1 LKFLEYEAKEVFRR
15 YGVPLGAS
23 AVALTPEEAREAA
36 VTIAKPIVVKAQ
48 VGVGGR
54 GKAGGIKPADTPAQV
69 YDVAKQILGM
79 KIKDLIVRKVLVEER
94 LSIQHEVYLGV
105 IVDRALRCY
114 TILASSEGG
123 MNIEEVA
130 AKTPEKIVRHNV
142 DPLRGL
148 RSYNTNNVAKRLGY
162 NGKRMQQLSDI
173 LLKLFRVAYE
183 MDAELTE
190 INPLVETTEGFI
202 AADARLNVDNNA
214 LYRHKELEAK
224 YLESFEGELTPREME
239 ARAMDLT
246 YVELNGDIGI
256 IGNGAGLTMATLD
269 TVMLYGGHA
278 GNFLDLGGG
287 ANPDR
292 IGKAV
297 EFVLKDNRV
306 KALFVNVLGGITRC
320 DDTAK
325 GIIEARKKLGDNK
338 PIVVRMMG
346 TNEEDGKRLLHGAGI
361 ETNDTMEEAAQ
372 KAVNLARGHKHE
384 TDQ

>member
-1 LKFLEYEAKEVFRR
+1 LVKLLEYEAKDVFRR
-15 YGVPLGAS
+15 YGIPLGMS
-23 AVALTPEEAREAA
+23 AVAAQPKEARDASMMIGRP
-36 VTIAKPIVVKAQ
+36 VVVKAQ
-48 VGVGGR
+48 VSVGGR
-54 GKAGGIKPADTPAQV
+54 GKAGGIKPADTPAEAEEA
-69 YDVAKQILGM
+69 AKQILAM
-79 KIKDLIVRKVLVEER
+79 RIKDLPVRKVLVEER
-94 LSIQHEVYLGV
+94 LTIQHEVYLGV
-105 IVDRALRCY
+105 IVDRTAKCY
-114 TILASSEGG
+114 TVLASSEGG
-123 MNIEEVA
+123 MNIEDIA
-130 AKTPEKIVRHNV
+130 AKSPEKIVRYAV

-148 RSYNTNNVAKRLGY
+148 RSYHANFVAKRLGY
-162 NGKRMQQLSDI
+162 TGKKMQQLSEVI
-173 LLKLFRVAYE
+173 QRLYRVAYE

-190 INPLVETTEGFI
+190 INPLVETVEGFI

-224 YLESFEGELTPREME
+224 FLESFEGELTPREME

-269 TVMLYGGHA
+269 TVMLYGGRA

-297 EFVLKDNRV
+297 EFVLSDGRV

-325 GIIEARKKLGDNK
+325 GIIEARKRLGDNK

-346 TNEEDGKRLLHGAGI
+346 TNEEEGKRLLNGAGI
-361 ETNDTMEEAAQ
+361 ETDDTMEEAAQ
-372 KAVNLARGHKHE
+372 KAVKLARGV
-384 TDQ
+384 

>member
-1 LKFLEYEAKEVFRR
+1 MKLLEYEAKEVFRR
-15 YGVPLGAS
+15 YDIPLGAS
-23 AVALTPEEAREAA
+23 VVASTPEEARDAF
-36 VTIAKPIVVKAQ
+36 TKIGKPVVVKAQ
-48 VGVGGR
+48 VGIGGR
-54 GKAGGIKPADTPAQV
+54 GKAGGIKPADTPEQA
-69 YDVAKQILGM
+69 YAVAKHILGM
-79 KIKDLIVRKVLVEER
+79 RIKDLPIRKVLIEER
-94 LSIQHEVYLGV
+94 LAIQHEVYLGV
-105 IVDRALRCY
+105 IIDRASKCF
-114 TILASSEGG
+114 TILASREGG
-123 MNIEEVA
+123 VNIEEIA
-130 AKTPEKIVRHNV
+130 AKTPEKIVRQNV
-142 DPLRGL
+142 DPLRGF
-148 RSYNTNNVAKRLGY
+148 RSYNANGVAKRLGY
-162 NGKRMQQLSDI
+162 DGKKMQQLGDI
-173 LLKLFRVAYE
+173 IQKLYRVAYE

-190 INPLVETTEGFI
+190 INPLVETTNSFV

-278 GNFLDLGGG
+278 SNFLDLGGG
-287 ANPDR
+287 ASPDR

-297 EFVLKDNRV
+297 EFVLKDSRV
-306 KALFVNVLGGITRC
+306 RALFVNVLGGITRC

-346 TNEEDGKRLLHGAGI
+346 TNEQEGKRLLHGAGI
-361 ETNDTMEEAAQ
+361 ETDDTMEEAAQ
-372 KAVNLARGHKHE
+372 KAVKLAR
-384 TDQ
+384 DA

>member
-1 LKFLEYEAKEVFRR
+1 V
-15 YGVPLGAS
+15 AS
-23 AVALTPEEAREAA
+23 TPEEAREAF
-36 VTIAKPIVVKAQ
+36 AKIGRPIVVKAQ

-54 GKAGGIKPADTPAQV
+54 GKAGGIKPADTPEQA
-69 YDVAKQILGM
+69 YTVAKQILGM
-79 KIKDLIVRKVLVEER
+79 RIKDLPIRKVLVEER
-94 LSIQHEVYLGV
+94 LPIQHEVYLGV
-105 IVDRALRCY
+105 IVDRAARCY

-123 MNIEEVA
+123 VNIEEVA
-130 AKTPEKIVRHNV
+130 AKTPEKIIKHAI
-142 DPLRGL
+142 DPLRGF
-148 RSYNTNNVAKRLGY
+148 RSYHANAVAKRLGY
-162 NGKRMQQLSDI
+162 GGKKMQQLGDI
-173 LLKLFRVAYE
+173 LQKLYRVAYE

-190 INPLVETTEGFI
+190 INPLIETADGFI

-287 ANPDR
+287 ASPER

-297 EFVLKDNRV
+297 EFVLKDSRV

-325 GIIEARKKLGDNK
+325 GIIDARKKLNDKK

-346 TNEEDGKRLLHGAGI
+346 TNEEEGKRLLHGAGI
-361 ETNDTMEEAAQ
+361 ETDDTMEEAAQ
-372 KAVNLARGHKHE
+372 KAVALARGA
-384 TDQ
+384 

>member
-1 LKFLEYEAKEVFRR
+1 MKLLEYEAKEVFKR
-15 YGVPLGAS
+15 YGIPLGMS
-23 AVALTPEEAREAA
+23 A
-36 VTIAKPIVVKAQ
+36 IAKTPGEAKDAAAIIGRPVVVKAQ

-54 GKAGGIKPADTPAQV
+54 GKAGGIKPADTPVQAREA
-69 YDVAKQILGM
+69 AKQILGM
-79 KIKDLIVRKVLVEER
+79 KIKDLTVRKVLVEER
-94 LSIQHEVYLGV
+94 LRIQHEIYLGV
-105 IVDRALRCY
+105 IVDRAAKCY
-114 TILASSEGG
+114 TILASGEGG

-130 AKTPEKIVRHNV
+130 VRNPEKIVRHNV
-142 DPLRGL
+142 DPLMGF
-148 RSYNTNNVAKRLGY
+148 RSYHANEVAKRLGY
-162 NGKRMQQLSDI
+162 SGKKMQQLSDI
-173 LLKLFRVAYE
+173 LLSLYRVAYE

-190 INPLVETTEGFI
+190 INPLIETAEGFV

-224 YLESFEGELTPREME
+224 YIESFEGELTPREME

-246 YVELNGDIGI
+246 YVELDGDIGI
-256 IGNGAGLTMATLD
+256 IGNGAGLTMSTLD
-269 TVMLYGGHA
+269 TVMLYGGRA
-278 GNFLDLGGG
+278 RNFLDLGGG

-346 TNEEDGKRLLHGAGI
+346 TNEEEGKRLLHGAGI

-372 KAVNLARGHKHE
+372 KVVHLAKE
-384 TDQ
+384 V

>member
-1 LKFLEYEAKEVFRR
+1 MKLLEYEAKEVFRR
-15 YGVPLGAS
+15 YGIPLGAS
-23 AVALTPEEAREAA
+23 AVASTPEEARDAA
-36 VTIAKPIVVKAQ
+36 AKIAKPIVVKAQ

-54 GKAGGIKPADTPAQV
+54 GKAGGIKPADTPEQT
-69 YDVAKQILGM
+69 YEVAKQILGM
-79 KIKDLIVRKVLVEER
+79 KIKDLPIRKVLVEER

-105 IVDRALRCY
+105 IVDRASRCY

-123 MNIEEVA
+123 VNIEEVA
-130 AKTPEKIVRHNV
+130 AKTPEKIVRNNI

-148 RSYNTNNVAKRLGY
+148 RSYNANNVAKRLGY
-162 NGKRMQQLSDI
+162 GGKKMQQLGDI
-173 LLKLFRVAYE
+173 LQKLYRVAYE

-190 INPLVETTEGFI
+190 INPLVETADGFI

-287 ANPDR
+287 ASPDR

-325 GIIEARKKLGDNK
+325 GIIEARGKLGDNK

-346 TNEEDGKRLLHGAGI
+346 TNEEEGKRLLHGAGI

-372 KAVNLARGHKHE
+372 KAVQLAKRV
-384 TDQ
+384 

>member
-1 LKFLEYEAKEVFRR
+1 MKLLEYEAKEVFKR
-15 YGVPLGAS
+15 YGIPLGMS
-23 AVALTPEEAREAA
+23 A
-36 VTIAKPIVVKAQ
+36 IAKTPSEAKDAAAIIGRPVVVKAQ

-54 GKAGGIKPADTPAQV
+54 GKAGGIKPADTPAQARE
-69 YDVAKQILGM
+69 VAKQILGM
-79 KIKDLIVRKVLVEER
+79 KIKDLTVRKVLVEER
-94 LSIQHEVYLGV
+94 LRIEHEIYLGV
-105 IVDRALRCY
+105 IIDRAARCY
-114 TILASSEGG
+114 TILASGEGG

-130 AKTPEKIVRHNV
+130 VRNPEKIVRHNV
-142 DPLRGL
+142 DPLRGF
-148 RSYNTNNVAKRLGY
+148 RSYHANEVAKRLGY
-162 NGKRMQQLSDI
+162 SGKKMQQLSDI
-173 LLKLFRVAYE
+173 LLRLYKVAYE

-190 INPLVETTEGFI
+190 INPLIETTEGFI
-202 AADARLNVDNNA
+202 AADARLNIDNNA

-256 IGNGAGLTMATLD
+256 IGNSAGLTMSTLD
-269 TVMLYGGHA
+269 TVMLYGGRA

-287 ANPDR
+287 ASPDR
-292 IGKAV
+292 VGKAV

-325 GIIEARKKLGDNK
+325 GIIEAREKLGDNK

-346 TNEEDGKRLLHGAGI
+346 TNEEEGKRLLHGAGI

-372 KAVNLARGHKHE
+372 KVVHLAKE
-384 TDQ
+384 V

>member
-1 LKFLEYEAKEVFRR
+1 MKLLEYEAKEVFKR
-15 YGVPLGAS
+15 YGVPLGMS
-23 AVALTPEEAREAA
+23 AIAETPGEAKDAA
-36 VTIAKPIVVKAQ
+36 ATIGGPVVVKAQ

-54 GKAGGIKPADTPAQV
+54 GKAGGIKPADTPAQA
-69 YDVAKQILGM
+69 YEVAKQILGM
-79 KIKDLIVRKVLVEER
+79 KIKDLTVRKVLVEER
-94 LSIQHEVYLGV
+94 LGIQHEIYLGV
-105 IVDRALRCY
+105 IVDRAARCY
-114 TILASSEGG
+114 TILASGEGG

-130 AKTPEKIVRHNV
+130 VSNPEKIVRHNV
-142 DPLRGL
+142 DPLRGF
-148 RSYNTNNVAKRLGY
+148 RSYHANEVAKRLGY
-162 NGKRMQQLSDI
+162 GGKKMQQLSDI
-173 LLKLFRVAYE
+173 LLKLYRVAYE

-190 INPLVETTEGFI
+190 INPLVETAEGFV

-246 YVELNGDIGI
+246 YVELNGDVGI

-269 TVMLYGGHA
+269 TVMLYGGRA
-278 GNFLDLGGG
+278 ANFLDLGGG
-287 ANPDR
+287 ASPDR

-297 EFVLKDNRV
+297 EFVLKDDRV

-325 GIIEARKKLGDNK
+325 GIIEARKKLCDNK

-346 TNEEDGKRLLHGAGI
+346 TNEEEGKKLLHGAGI
-361 ETNDTMEEAAQ
+361 ETDDTMEEAAR
-372 KAVNLARGHKHE
+372 KVVHLAME
-384 TDQ
+384 V

>member
-1 LKFLEYEAKEVFRR
+1 MKLLEYEAKEVFKR
-15 YGVPLGAS
+15 YGIPLGMS
-23 AVALTPEEAREAA
+23 AVAKTPSEAKDAA
-36 VTIAKPIVVKAQ
+36 TIIGKPVVVKAQ

-54 GKAGGIKPADTPAQV
+54 GKAGGIKPADTPAQA
-69 YDVAKQILGM
+69 YEVAKRILGM
-79 KIKDLIVRKVLVEER
+79 KIKDLTVRKVLIEER
-94 LSIQHEVYLGV
+94 LRIQHEIYLGA
-105 IVDRALRCY
+105 IIDRAARCY

-130 AKTPEKIVRHNV
+130 DKSPEKIVRHNV
-142 DPLRGL
+142 DPLRGF
-148 RSYNTNNVAKRLGY
+148 RSYHANEVAKRLGY
-162 NGKRMQQLSDI
+162 GGKSMQQLSDI
-173 LLKLFRVAYE
+173 LQRLYRVAYE

-190 INPLVETTEGFI
+190 INPLVETAEGFI
-202 AADARLNVDNNA
+202 AADARLNVDDNA

-246 YVELNGDIGI
+246 YVELSGDIGI

-269 TVMLYGGHA
+269 TVMLYGGKA
-278 GNFLDLGGG
+278 SNFLDLGGG
-287 ANPDR
+287 ATPDR

-297 EFVLKDNRV
+297 EFVLRDKRV

-320 DDTAK
+320 DDTAN

-346 TNEEDGKRLLHGAGI
+346 TNEEEGKRLLHSAGI
-361 ETNDTMEEAAQ
+361 ETNDTMEDAAQ
-372 KAVNLARGHKHE
+372 KAVHLARE
-384 TDQ
+384 V

>member
-1 LKFLEYEAKEVFRR
+1 MKLLEYEAKEVFRR

-23 AVALTPEEAREAA
+23 AVASTPEEARDAFSR
-36 VTIAKPIVVKAQ
+36 IGKPVVVKAQ

-54 GKAGGIKPADTPAQV
+54 GKAGGIKPADTPTQA
-69 YDVAKQILGM
+69 YEVAKQILAM
-79 KIKDLIVRKVLVEER
+79 RIKDLPIRKVLVEER
-94 LSIQHEVYLGV
+94 LIIQHEVYLGV
-105 IVDRALRCY
+105 IVDRASKCF

-123 MNIEEVA
+123 INIEEVA
-130 AKTPEKIVRHNV
+130 AKTPEKIVRQNI
-142 DPLRGL
+142 DPLRGF
-148 RSYNTNNVAKRLGY
+148 RSYNANGVAKRLGY
-162 NGKRMQQLSDI
+162 GGKKMQQLSDI
-173 LLKLFRVAYE
+173 LQKLYKVAYE

-190 INPLVETTEGFI
+190 INPLVETADGFI

-287 ANPDR
+287 ASPDR

-346 TNEEDGKRLLHGAGI
+346 TNEEDGKRLLHDAGI
-361 ETNDTMEEAAQ
+361 ETDDTMEKAAQ
-372 KAVNLARGHKHE
+372 KAVNLARSA
-384 TDQ
+384 

>member
-1 LKFLEYEAKEVFRR
+1 MKLLEYEAKEVFKR
-15 YGVPLGAS
+15 YGIPLGMS
-23 AVALTPEEAREAA
+23 A
-36 VTIAKPIVVKAQ
+36 IAKTPSEAKDAAAIIGRPVVVKAQ

-54 GKAGGIKPADTPAQV
+54 GKAGGIKPADTPAQARE
-69 YDVAKQILGM
+69 VAKQILGM
-79 KIKDLIVRKVLVEER
+79 KIKDLTVRKVLVEER
-94 LSIQHEVYLGV
+94 LRIEHEIYLGV
-105 IVDRALRCY
+105 IIDRAARCY
-114 TILASSEGG
+114 TILASGEGG

-130 AKTPEKIVRHNV
+130 VRNPEKIVRHNV
-142 DPLRGL
+142 DPLRGF
-148 RSYNTNNVAKRLGY
+148 RSYHANEVAKRLGY
-162 NGKRMQQLSDI
+162 SGKKMQQLSDI
-173 LLKLFRVAYE
+173 LLRLYKVAYE

-190 INPLVETTEGFI
+190 INPLIETTEGFI
-202 AADARLNVDNNA
+202 AADARLNIDNNA

-256 IGNGAGLTMATLD
+256 IGNGAGLTMSTLD
-269 TVMLYGGHA
+269 TVMLYGGRA

-287 ANPDR
+287 ASPDR
-292 IGKAV
+292 VGKAV

-325 GIIEARKKLGDNK
+325 GIIEAREKLGDNK

-346 TNEEDGKRLLHGAGI
+346 TNEEEGKRLLHGAGI

-372 KAVNLARGHKHE
+372 KVVHLAKE
-384 TDQ
+384 V

>member
-1 LKFLEYEAKEVFRR
+1 MKLLEYEAKEVFRR

-23 AVALTPEEAREAA
+23 AVASTPEEAREAF
-36 VTIAKPIVVKAQ
+36 AKIGRPIVVKAQ

-54 GKAGGIKPADTPAQV
+54 GKAGGIKPADTPEQA
-69 YDVAKQILGM
+69 YTVAKQILGM
-79 KIKDLIVRKVLVEER
+79 RIKDLPIRKVLVEER
-94 LSIQHEVYLGV
+94 LPIQHEVYLGV
-105 IVDRALRCY
+105 IVDRAARCY

-123 MNIEEVA
+123 VNIEEVA
-130 AKTPEKIVRHNV
+130 AKTPEKIVKHAI
-142 DPLRGL
+142 DPLRGF
-148 RSYNTNNVAKRLGY
+148 RSYHANAVAKRLGY
-162 NGKRMQQLSDI
+162 GGKKMQQLGDI
-173 LLKLFRVAYE
+173 LQKLYRVAYE

-190 INPLVETTEGFI
+190 INPLIETADGFI

-287 ANPDR
+287 ASPER

-297 EFVLKDNRV
+297 EFVLKDSRV

-325 GIIEARKKLGDNK
+325 GIIDARKKLNDKK

-346 TNEEDGKRLLHGAGI
+346 TNEEEGKRLLHGAGI
-361 ETNDTMEEAAQ
+361 ETDDTMEEAAQ
-372 KAVNLARGHKHE
+372 KAVALARGA
-384 TDQ
+384 

>member
-1 LKFLEYEAKEVFRR
+1 MKLLEYEAKEVFRR
-15 YGVPLGAS
+15 YGIPLGAS
-23 AVALTPEEAREAA
+23 AVASTPEEARDAA
-36 VTIAKPIVVKAQ
+36 AKIAKPIVVKAQ

-54 GKAGGIKPADTPAQV
+54 GKAGGIKPADTPEQT
-69 YDVAKQILGM
+69 YEVAKQILGM
-79 KIKDLIVRKVLVEER
+79 KIKDLPIRKVLVEER

-105 IVDRALRCY
+105 IVDRASRCY

-123 MNIEEVA
+123 VNIEEVA
-130 AKTPEKIVRHNV
+130 AKTPEKIVRNNI

-148 RSYNTNNVAKRLGY
+148 RSYNANNVAKRLGY
-162 NGKRMQQLSDI
+162 GGKKMQQLGDI
-173 LLKLFRVAYE
+173 LQKLYRVAYE

-190 INPLVETTEGFI
+190 INPLVETADGFI

-287 ANPDR
+287 ASPDR

-325 GIIEARKKLGDNK
+325 GIIEARGKLGDNK

-346 TNEEDGKRLLHGAGI
+346 TNEEEGKRLLHGVGI

-372 KAVNLARGHKHE
+372 KAVQLAKRV
-384 TDQ
+384 

>member
-1 LKFLEYEAKEVFRR
+1 MKLLEYEAKEVFKR
-15 YGVPLGAS
+15 YGIPLGMS
-23 AVALTPEEAREAA
+23 AVATTPSEAKDAA
-36 VTIAKPIVVKAQ
+36 TIIGKPVVVKAQ

-54 GKAGGIKPADTPAQV
+54 GKAGGIKPADTPAQA
-69 YDVAKQILGM
+69 YEVAKQILGM
-79 KIKDLIVRKVLVEER
+79 KIKDLAVRKVLVEER
-94 LSIQHEVYLGV
+94 LRIQHEIYLGV
-105 IVDRALRCY
+105 IIDRAARCY
-114 TILASSEGG
+114 TILASIEGG

-130 AKTPEKIVRHNV
+130 AKNPEKIVRHNV
-142 DPLRGL
+142 DPLRGF
-148 RSYNTNNVAKRLGY
+148 RSYHANEVAKRLGY
-162 NGKRMQQLSDI
+162 GGKNMQQLSDI
-173 LLKLFRVAYE
+173 LQRLYRVAYE

-190 INPLVETTEGFI
+190 INPLVETAGGFL

-246 YVELNGDIGI
+246 YVELSGDIGI

-269 TVMLYGGHA
+269 TVMLYGGKA
-278 GNFLDLGGG
+278 SNFLDLGGG
-287 ANPDR
+287 ATPDR

-297 EFVLKDNRV
+297 EFVLRDKRV

-320 DDTAK
+320 DDTAN

-346 TNEEDGKRLLHGAGI
+346 TNEEEGKRLLHSAGV
-361 ETNDTMEEAAQ
+361 ETNDTMEDAAQ
-372 KAVNLARGHKHE
+372 KAVHLARE
-384 TDQ
+384 V

>member
-1 LKFLEYEAKEVFRR
+1 MKLLEYEAKEVFRR
-15 YGVPLGAS
+15 YGVPLGMS
-23 AVALTPEEAREAA
+23 AVATTPEQARDASMMIGRP
-36 VTIAKPIVVKAQ
+36 VVVKAQ

-54 GKAGGIKPADTPAQV
+54 GKAGGIRPADTPEQT
-69 YDVAKQILGM
+69 YEVAKQILGM
-79 KIKDLIVRKVLVEER
+79 RIKDLTVHKVLVEER
-94 LSIQHEVYLGV
+94 LPIEHEVYLGV
-105 IVDRALRCY
+105 IVDRAARCY
-114 TILASSEGG
+114 TVLASSEGG
-123 MNIEEVA
+123 MNIEDVA
-130 AKTPEKIVRHNV
+130 ARSPEKIVRHNI
-142 DPLRGL
+142 DPVNGF
-148 RSYNTNNVAKRLGY
+148 RSYHANGVARRLGY
-162 NGKRMQQLSDI
+162 GGKKMQQLADI
-173 LLKLFRVAYE
+173 LQRLYRIAYE

-190 INPLVETTEGFI
+190 INPLVELKDGFV

-287 ANPDR
+287 ASPER

-346 TNEEDGKRLLHGAGI
+346 TNEEEGKRLLHGAGI
-361 ETNDTMEEAAQ
+361 ETDDTMEEAAQ
-372 KAVNLARGHKHE
+372 KAVKLAKGA
-384 TDQ
+384 

>member
-1 LKFLEYEAKEVFRR
+1 MKLLEYEAKEVFKR
-15 YGVPLGAS
+15 YGIPLGMS
-23 AVALTPEEAREAA
+23 AVAKTPSEAKDAA
-36 VTIAKPIVVKAQ
+36 TIIGKPVVVKAQ

-54 GKAGGIKPADTPAQV
+54 GKAGGIKPADTPAQA
-69 YDVAKQILGM
+69 YEVAKQILGM
-79 KIKDLIVRKVLVEER
+79 KIKDLAVRKVLVEER
-94 LSIQHEVYLGV
+94 LRIQHEIYLGV
-105 IVDRALRCY
+105 IIDRAARCY
-114 TILASSEGG
+114 TILASIEGG

-130 AKTPEKIVRHNV
+130 AKNPEKIVRHNV
-142 DPLRGL
+142 DPLRGF
-148 RSYNTNNVAKRLGY
+148 RSYHANEVAKRLGY
-162 NGKRMQQLSDI
+162 GGKNMQQLSDI
-173 LLKLFRVAYE
+173 LQRLYRVAYE

-190 INPLVETTEGFI
+190 INPLVETAGGFI

-246 YVELNGDIGI
+246 YVELSGDIGI

-269 TVMLYGGHA
+269 TVMLYGGKA
-278 GNFLDLGGG
+278 SNFLDLGGG
-287 ANPDR
+287 ATPDR

-297 EFVLKDNRV
+297 EFVLRDKRV

-320 DDTAK
+320 DDTAN

-346 TNEEDGKRLLHGAGI
+346 TNEEEGKRLLHSAGV
-361 ETNDTMEEAAQ
+361 ETNDTMEDAAQ
-372 KAVNLARGHKHE
+372 KAVHLARE
-384 TDQ
+384 V

>member
-1 LKFLEYEAKEVFRR
+1 LKLLEYEAKEVFRR
-15 YGVPLGAS
+15 YGVSLGAS
-23 AVALTPEEAREAA
+23 AVAATPEEARDAF
-36 VTIAKPIVVKAQ
+36 TKINKPVVVKAQ

-54 GKAGGIKPADTPAQV
+54 GKAGGIKPADTPQQA
-69 YDVAKQILGM
+69 YDVAKQILAM
-79 KIKDLIVRKVLVEER
+79 RIKDLPIRKVLVEER
-94 LSIQHEVYLGV
+94 LTIQHEVYLGV
-105 IVDRALRCY
+105 IVDRAARCF

-123 MNIEEVA
+123 VNIEEVA
-130 AKTPEKIVRHNV
+130 AKTPEKIVKHNV
-142 DPLRGL
+142 DPLRGF
-148 RSYNTNNVAKRLGY
+148 RSYNANAVAKRLGY
-162 NGKRMQQLSDI
+162 GGKKMQQLGDI
-173 LLKLFRVAYE
+173 LQKLYKVAYE

-190 INPLVETTEGFI
+190 INPLVETADGFI

-269 TVMLYGGHA
+269 TVMLYGGRA

-287 ANPDR
+287 ASPER

-297 EFVLKDNRV
+297 EFVLKDSRV

-325 GIIEARKKLGDNK
+325 GIIDARTKLKDTK

-346 TNEEDGKRLLHGAGI
+346 TNEEEGKRLLHASGI

-372 KAVNLARGHKHE
+372 KAVKLAKGA
-384 TDQ
+384 

>member
-1 LKFLEYEAKEVFRR
+1 LKLLEYEAKEVFRR

-23 AVALTPEEAREAA
+23 AVASTPEEAREAF
-36 VTIAKPIVVKAQ
+36 TKIGRPIVVKAQ

-54 GKAGGIKPADTPAQV
+54 GKAGGIKPADTPEQA
-69 YDVAKQILGM
+69 YTVAKQILGM
-79 KIKDLIVRKVLVEER
+79 RIKDLPIRKVLVEER
-94 LSIQHEVYLGV
+94 LPIQHEVYLGV
-105 IVDRALRCY
+105 IVDRAARCY

-123 MNIEEVA
+123 VNIEEVA
-130 AKTPEKIVRHNV
+130 AKTPEKIVKHAI
-142 DPLRGL
+142 DPLRGF
-148 RSYNTNNVAKRLGY
+148 RSYHANAVAKHLGY
-162 NGKRMQQLSDI
+162 GGKKMQQLGDI
-173 LLKLFRVAYE
+173 LQKLYRVAYE

-190 INPLVETTEGFI
+190 INPLIETADGFI

-287 ANPDR
+287 ASPER

-297 EFVLKDNRV
+297 EFVLKDSRV

-325 GIIEARKKLGDNK
+325 GIIDARKKLNDKK

-346 TNEEDGKRLLHGAGI
+346 TNEEEGKRLLHEAGI
-361 ETNDTMEEAAQ
+361 ETDDTMEEAAQ
-372 KAVNLARGHKHE
+372 KAVALARGA
-384 TDQ
+384 

>member
-1 LKFLEYEAKEVFRR
+1 M
-15 YGVPLGAS
+15 
-23 AVALTPEEAREAA
+23 
-36 VTIAKPIVVKAQ
+36 
-48 VGVGGR
+48 
-54 GKAGGIKPADTPAQV
+54 PADTPTQARE
-69 YDVAKQILGM
+69 VAKQILGM
-79 KIKDLIVRKVLVEER
+79 KIKDLTVRKVLVEER
-94 LSIQHEVYLGV
+94 LRIEHEIYIGV
-105 IVDRALRCY
+105 IVDRAARCY
-114 TILASSEGG
+114 TILASGEGG

-130 AKTPEKIVRHNV
+130 VRNPEKIVRHNV
-142 DPLRGL
+142 DPLRGF
-148 RSYNTNNVAKRLGY
+148 RSYHANEVAKRLGY
-162 NGKRMQQLSDI
+162 NGKKMQQLSDI
-173 LLKLFRVAYE
+173 LLKLYKVAYE

-190 INPLVETTEGFI
+190 INPLIETVEGFI
-202 AADARLNVDNNA
+202 AADARLNIDNNA

-256 IGNGAGLTMATLD
+256 IGNGAGLTMSTLD
-269 TVMLYGGHA
+269 TVMLYGGRA

-287 ANPDR
+287 ASPDQ

-346 TNEEDGKRLLHGAGI
+346 TNEEEGKRLLNDAGI

-372 KAVNLARGHKHE
+372 KVVHLAKE
-384 TDQ
+384 V